1 MTASSVRVPL
11 VDLTA
16 QFEGLRSELMPRLE
30 SVLAS
35 GQLFLGPY
43 TQRFEEAYA
52 RYCGTRF
59 AIAVSNGTEALHL
72 ALRAA
77 GIGAGD
83 EVITAANTFI
93 ATVEAIHQVGAR
105 PILVDVD
112 PRTFTL
118 DVAATA
124 RSLTPRTR
132 AIIPVHLYGRLADM
146 DGIAEIARAHDLLV
160 IEDASQSQGA
170 TDAHG
175 RRAGSIGQIG
185 CFSFYYAKN
194 LGAYGE
200 AGAITTSDAELD
212 RRIRVLRSHGE
223 SVRYHH
229 DVMGYN
235 SRADEMQCA
244 VLDLKLTYLDGWNA
258 ARRAHA
264 ARYDA
269 LLADLPLE
277 RPERIASGEHVYHQY
292 VIRLQDRDRVRSALD
307 AAGIGTGIHYPIP
320 VHLQRASEFLG
331 YRRGDFPETE
341 RAAASILSLPM
352 YPELSEPQID
362 AVVTA
367 LRAALSS
374 ATA

>member
-16 QFEGLRSELMPRLE
+16 QFDTVRAELMPRLE
-30 SVLAS
+30 AVLAS

-43 TQRFEEAYA
+43 TQRFEDAYA
-52 RYCGTRF
+52 RYCGTQH

-77 GIGAGD
+77 GIGPGD
-83 EVITAANTFI
+83 QVITAANTFI
-93 ATVEAIHQVGAR
+93 ATVEAIHQVGAE
-105 PILVDVD
+105 PILVDID

-118 DVAATA
+118 DRAATA
-124 RSLTPRTR
+124 RSVTPRTR
-132 AIIPVHLYGRLADM
+132 AIIPVHLYGRLAHM
-146 DGIAEIARAHDLLV
+146 DDINALARTHDLLV
-160 IEDASQSQGA
+160 IEDASQAQGA
-170 TDAHG
+170 TDARG
-175 RRAGSIGQIG
+175 RRAGSLGQVG

-200 AGAITTSDAELD
+200 AGAITTSDPELD

-235 SRADEMQCA
+235 GRADEIQCA
-244 VLDLKLTYLDGWNA
+244 VLDVKLPYLDDWNA

-277 RPERIASGEHVYHQY
+277 RPERIESGEHVYHQY
-292 VIRLQDRDRVRSALD
+292 VIRVPDRDRVRSALD
-307 AAGIGTGIHYPIP
+307 AAGIATGIHYPIP
-320 VHLQRASEFLG
+320 IHLQPAAKFLG
-331 YRRGDFPETE
+331 YARGDFPETE
-341 RAAASILSLPM
+341 RAAATILSLPM
-352 YPELSEPQID
+352 YPELTDVQID
-362 AVVTA
+362 AVATAVRGALNSVTA
-367 LRAALSS
+367 
-374 ATA
+374 